1 MASAGNGNTRSEK
14 EAVVYHSRPENDED
28 ANLSTRVLA
37 ALDSV
42 PGYDIENS
50 ETVLFDHIDLD
61 ALDELF
67 KPVAGQPRHGEVT
80 FPVDQYEVTVTAD
93 GEITIR
99 QSSDN

>member
-1 MASAGNGNTRSEK
+1 MASAGNGNTQTEN
-14 EAVVYHSRPENDED
+14 EDVVYHSRPKNDED

-67 KPVAGQPRHGEVT
+67 RPVAGRSRYGVVT
-80 FPVDQYEVTVTAD
+80 FPVDQYEVTVTAG
-93 GEITIR
+93 GEITVR
-99 QSSDN
+99 STSER